1 MTSVLRRRAAP
12 TAIATAPSIATSRVA
27 APAST
32 TTVPALDGVRG
43 VAVTLVVVFHLRP
56 DLVPGGWVGMS
67 VFFPLSGFLITRLLL
82 NELERASQISLRNFW
97 ARRARRLLPALYV
110 LLACVGVVLVV
121 HGMWDATERG
131 ATWSSVFYVNNW
143 WQLHGATDY
152 WAQFSTPSAF
162 EHLWSLSV
170 EEQFYIVWPLLVFAA
185 ARWARRPLETI
196 FAMTIGIALIGVV
209 YGLTISRAGWGGMT
223 DQYYNSFVRSAELL
237 SGSALAVWLAARP
250 THSADRLVRGRGAF
264 DIAACGLLAILC
276 GLALT
281 LDGTADQFVADG
293 GMFLCGLATVVIIAS
308 ALGHGPI
315 ASVLSLTPLRWMG
328 TRCYSLYLW
337 HWPIIVLVTVQNTG
351 LRGWSLTALRTALIG
366 ATTVLSYWLVEERF
380 RRRRRPAWA
389 HAARTRD

>member
-1 MTSVLRRRAAP
+1 MTSVLRRRVSPTTVETQPP
-12 TAIATAPSIATSRVA
+12 TAASTTAPSR
-27 APAST
+27 PAI
-32 TTVPALDGVRG
+32 VPALDGVRG

-56 DLVPGGWVGMS
+56 DLLPGGWVGMS
-67 VFFPLSGFLITRLLL
+67 VFFPLSGFLITRLMLG
-82 NELERASQISLRNFW
+82 ELGRAHQINLRNFW
-97 ARRARRLLPALYV
+97 SRRARRLLPALYV

-121 HGMWDATERG
+121 HGLWDATERG
-131 ATWSSVFYVNNW
+131 ATWSSIFYVNNW

-152 WAQFSTPSAF
+152 WSQFAAPSVF

-185 ARWARRPLETI
+185 VRWTRRPLATI
-196 FAMTIGIALIGVV
+196 FRMAIGIALIGVV
-209 YGLTISRAGWGGMT
+209 YGLVISRAGWGGMT

-237 SGSALAVWLAARP
+237 SGGALAVWLAAAPEASTR
-250 THSADRLVRGRGAF
+250 RRVRGSGVL
-264 DIAACGLLAILC
+264 DISACVSLAALC
-276 GLALT
+276 GLAIT
-281 LDGTADQFVADG
+281 LDGTSEQFVADG

-308 ALGHGPI
+308 AIGHGPV
-315 ASVLSLTPLRWMG
+315 ASVLSFTPLRWMG

-351 LRGWSLTALRTALIG
+351 LRGWSLTALRAALIG

-389 HAARTRD
+389 HAATT